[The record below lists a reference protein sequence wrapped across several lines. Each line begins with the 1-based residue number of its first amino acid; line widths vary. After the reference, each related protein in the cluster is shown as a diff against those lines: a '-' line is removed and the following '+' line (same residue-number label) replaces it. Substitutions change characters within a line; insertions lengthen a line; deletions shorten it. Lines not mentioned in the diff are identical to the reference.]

1 MWNVECGAR
10 KKSAPTRN
18 PPHFEFR
25 TPHLQMPPAN
35 CPNCGADVPRHAK
48 ACPGCGADEK
58 TGWSD
63 AAYASGLG
71 LPDEEFDHA
80 EFVKA
85 EFGGEKKPRG
95 ISWLWWGTT
104 LLLVL
109 LLLFLFLH

>member
-1 MWNVECGAR
+1 
-10 KKSAPTRN
+10 
-18 PPHFEFR
+18 
-25 TPHLQMPPAN
+25 MPPES

-48 ACPGCGADEK
+48 ACPDCGADEK

-63 AAYASGLG
+63 TAYASSLG
-71 LPDEEFDHA
+71 IPDENFDYDK
-80 EFVKA
+80 FVTE

-95 ISWLWWGTT
+95 ISWLWWITA